1 MATKEKLPEIIHEV
15 IENNEVRYEKIT
27 DRQQMAIARQ
37 IDHEYNLCYKY
48 NDSKRKSQ
56 LARLKLYNNQMR
68 DPSLVGDP
76 LMFTVFNTIH
86 ASLWNDRLA
95 ATWEGRGGE
104 GDEDTEENLNALSNF
119 DYDVMQKA
127 EADYEWNWDA
137 EFFGRGLLMLMEFD
151 RREGYNAPVP
161 EVIDPTTF
169 MRDPRAASVN
179 GDMKGRGAMR
189 FGGRELGL
197 TYHELLKN
205 KAYFNCEFLQKD
217 KDIQSTIDETRQER
231 RSAQG
236 LTSYDKDEETLDRKK
251 NYEFRLLEWVTH
263 INGKK
268 YLVTLGNNRSLLVR
282 IQKLK
287 DQDRWPIIDRS
298 IWPISHDWDGVS
310 IPDLTEDKQR
320 FRSVLLNL
328 TGRVAKADAM
338 GRFAYDRRKIKN
350 YADLDFSNL
359 KYIGVEGDPRTA
371 IFPMTGA
378 NTMAYVREIY
388 ELLDV
393 ATQKATASPE
403 LKQSGTQKGAQTLGE
418 LELIAGYSDSRYSMS
433 ARLYGLS
440 EARFWRQWYRLYK
453 QYFKEDIDEKIVRIQ
468 GATAPTWK
476 TLMRDN
482 IVAQVDPDV
491 KIESR
496 AVSEAKQLRDR
507 QSFTGF
513 ATLAIQDPE
522 ANRRFILKKLG
533 RYQGMT
539 KEEVDLA
546 FPQTVDEIQA
556 EEENIQLNAG
566 KLPPISVQDDHKTH
580 IWIHS
585 KATQNAES
593 LAHIRKHK
601 QAMVM
606 KRNLPELFPPQVS
619 PFGGGSTAPEQTMTS
634 PKPAA
639 TPRSTGFA
647 TPQ

>member
-1 MATKEKLPEIIHEV
+1 MATKNKLPEDIIHDVVEDNEIRHEV
-15 IENNEVRYEKIT
+15 IT
-27 DRQQMAIARQ
+27 GRQQFSIAQQ
-37 IDHEYNLCYKY
+37 IDHEYNLCLKY
-48 NDSKRKSQ
+48 NEGKRNAQ

-86 ASLWNDRLA
+86 AALWNDRLA

-104 GDEDTEENLNALSNF
+104 GDEDTEDNLNALSDF
-119 DYDVMQKA
+119 DYDIMQKS

-169 MRDPRAASVN
+169 MRDPRASSVN

-189 FGGRELGL
+189 FGGREIGL

-205 KAYFNCEFLQKD
+205 KAYFNADFLQKE
-217 KDIQSTIDETRQER
+217 KDLKSPIDEMRQER
-231 RSAQG
+231 RAAQG

-251 NYEFRLLEWVTH
+251 NYEFRLLEWLTH

-268 YLVTLGNNRSLLVR
+268 YLITLGNNRGMIVR
-282 IQKLK
+282 VQKMK

-338 GRFAYDRRKIKN
+338 GRFAYDKRKIKN
-350 YADLDFSNL
+350 YAELDFASL
-359 KYIGVEGDPRTA
+359 KYVGVEGDPRTA
-371 IFPMTGA
+371 IFPLQGG
-378 NTMAYVREIY
+378 NTFAYVREIY
-388 ELLDV
+388 EVLDL
-393 ATQKATASPE
+393 ATQMATGTPGF
-403 LKQSGTQKGAQTLGE
+403 KQGVQSKQNRTLGE
-418 LELIAGYSDSRYSMS
+418 LELVAGYSDSRYSMS

-440 EARFWRQWYRLYK
+440 EAKFWRQWYRLYK
-453 QYFKEDIDEKIVRIQ
+453 QYFKEDIDEKVVRIQ

-482 IVAQVDPDV
+482 IIAQVDPDV

-496 AVSEAKQLRDR
+496 AVNEAKQLRDR
-507 QSFTGF
+507 ESYGIF
-513 ATLAIQDPE
+513 AGIALQDPE
-522 ANRRFILKKLG
+522 ANRRFLLKKLG
-533 RYQGMT
+533 RVQGMT

-546 FPQTVDEIQA
+546 FPQTVDELQA
-556 EEENIQLNAG
+556 EDENIVLNNG
-566 KLPPISVQDDHKTH
+566 KLPQIGIEDDHKTH

-585 KATQNAES
+585 KATQNAQT
-593 LAHIRKHK
+593 LAHIRRHK
-601 QAMVM
+601 MLMVA
-606 KRNLPELFPPQVS
+606 KRNMPEVFPPQIS
-619 PFGGGSTAPEQTMTS
+619 PFGGVSTAPERVGTVT
-634 PKPAA
+634 PTNNRLAA
-639 TPRSTGFA
+639 PG
-647 TPQ
+647 Q